1 MVTIKLSEIKKKVE
15 EGSTLGELSEFY
27 SLSKSQMSSVLKEA
41 NLKVS
46 KKGYRIINDLEVQEN
61 TPIEEDQILKIEE
74 KEDHLLVHEPDLF
87 K

>member
-15 EGSTLGELSEFY
+15 EGNTLGELSEFY
-27 SLSKSQMSSVLKEA
+27 NLSRNQMSSVLREA

-46 KKGYRIINDLEVQEN
+46 KKGYRIINDLEVQEA
-61 TPIEEDQILKIEE
+61 TSIEEDQILKIEE
-74 KEDHLLVHEPDLF
+74 KEGYLLVHEPDLF